1 MKPGKVSENIIKRS
15 ILKSIDDKS
24 AAGYPD
30 CALFTGYVADEAMGS
45 AGAHAL
51 VRAINR
57 AAEKGCR
64 PINASLSVTM
74 PSNMREKRMRE
85 IVEAAAAVAK
95 EHDICIING
104 HTETVDGLKY
114 PIVSA
119 TVVAAGNKASAEKA
133 LPGQAIVMTKWLGI
147 YGSALIATEHKE
159 GPLTRYPA
167 FLTEEAAELWQF
179 ISVEKEAQIAHS
191 SGSHYMYA
199 CGDGGVFAG
208 LWKLADRSGIG
219 LEVRF
224 KDIPVRQETIELC
237 EYYDINP
244 YKLRSDGSLLIA
256 TDNPDELVDAL
267 HEADIHACVIGH
279 FTEGIDRVLISGKE
293 EPERRFIEEP
303 TQDELTKIIW
313 YN

>member
-15 ILKSIDDKS
+15 ILKSIGDRS

-30 CALFTGYVADEAMGS
+30 CALFTGYVANEAFGS

-51 VRAINR
+51 IRAINR
-57 AAEKGCR
+57 AAEKGYR
-64 PINASLSVTM
+64 PMNASLSVTM
-74 PSNMREKRMRE
+74 PSVMREKRMRE
-85 IVEAAAAVAK
+85 IVESAAVEAK
-95 EHDICIING
+95 KHDICITGG
-104 HTETVDGLKY
+104 HSETIDGIKY

-119 TVVAAGNKASAEKA
+119 TIAAKCDVTDIKKAA
-133 LPGQAIVMTKWLGI
+133 PGQAIVMTKWLGI

-167 FLTEEAAELWQF
+167 FLAEEAADLWQF
-179 ISVEKEAQIAHS
+179 ISIEEEAKIAHS
-191 SGSHYMYA
+191 LGCDYMYA

-219 LEVRF
+219 LKVRF
-224 KDIPVRQETIELC
+224 GDIPVRQETIELC
-237 EYYDINP
+237 EYFDINP

-256 TDNPDELVDAL
+256 TDRPDELISAL
-267 HEADIHACVIGH
+267 HDADIHACVVGY

-293 EPERRFIEEP
+293 DSERRFIEEP
-303 TQDELTKIIW
+303 TQDELAKIL
-313 YN
+313 